1 MKRILI
7 SLAAL
12 MTLLIGFAA
21 PASAQG
27 DQAITADPS
36 NVAEAGEH
44 EITVTGSGYTGP
56 AFLLPCPGAEGDLT
70 KVVEDGACDLGS
82 LTPVTPDDDGNFEAS
97 ATFDIPEQGLV
108 MVVGNAAQTEVAAA
122 VVTVGGEAEAEAE
135 AEAEEEAAPAVA
147 SDESGEDALAE
158 TGIEA
163 YQLVIIGAAVAMAGA
178 MVTRTRREMLI
189 G

>member
-1 MKRILI
+1 VKRILI
-7 SLAAL
+7 SLAVL
-12 MTLLIGFAA
+12 TTLLIGFAA

-27 DQAITADPS
+27 DQSITADPS

-44 EITVTGSGYTGP
+44 EINVTGSGYTGP

-70 KVVEDGACDLGS
+70 KVAEDGACDLGA

-97 ATFDIPEQGLV
+97 ATFEIPEQGLV
-108 MVVGNAAQTEVAAA
+108 MVVGNAAQTEVAVAL
-122 VVTVGGEAEAEAE
+122 VTVGGEAEAE

-147 SDESGEDALAE
+147 SDDSGDDALAE

-178 MVTRTRREMLI
+178 MVSRTRREMLI